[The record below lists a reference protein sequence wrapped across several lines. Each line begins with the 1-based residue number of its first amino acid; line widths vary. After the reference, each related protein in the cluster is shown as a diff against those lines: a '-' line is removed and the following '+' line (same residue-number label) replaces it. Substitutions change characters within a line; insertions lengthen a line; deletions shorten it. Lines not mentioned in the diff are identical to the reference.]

1 MKIGTDGVLLGAV
14 ASVENNPNSILDIGS
29 GTGVIALMLA
39 QRSGAETI
47 DAIEIDDEAHGQC
60 VENFEGSPWSDRL
73 FCYHASFQAFYGEM
87 DETYDLIVSN
97 PPFYTENVS
106 SGNIKRD
113 KARQNAALPFEQLF
127 EGVHKLLAEKGVFSL
142 IIPKDHENRVFEL
155 AERIGLFPF
164 EILRVRGTIDAS
176 IKRSIIQFSRY
187 NGKLTESVL
196 TIERERHRF
205 TKEYIQLTQ
214 DFYLKM

>member
-1 MKIGTDGVLLGAV
+1 MLFGIWNLTIGILAKQSFRFKQFTIHQERCAMKIGTDGVLLGAV

-47 DAIEIDDEAHGQC
+47 DAMEIDDEAHGQC
-60 VENFEGSPWSDRL
+60 V
-73 FCYHASFQAFYGEM
+73 
-87 DETYDLIVSN
+87 
-97 PPFYTENVS
+97 ENVS

-196 TIERERHRF
+196 NIERERHRF